1 MIKRK
6 RNIKVL
12 CCVLRPVSFWDN
24 TLIVR
29 YNLVFVILCWPP
41 PTAHHL
47 LVLFIWCYGGGGG
60 GWEREKEEGKDN
72 DGSIRVEIM
81 ARLTSFCV

>member
-1 MIKRK
+1 MMIKRK

-41 PTAHHL
+41 PTTSL
-47 LVLFIWCYGGGGG
+47 CYSSGVMVVAAAGK
-60 GWEREKEEGKDN
+60 EKKKKEKTMMDLSESK
-72 DGSIRVEIM
+72 SWPV
-81 ARLTSFCV
+81 

>member
-1 MIKRK
+1 
-6 RNIKVL
+6 
-12 CCVLRPVSFWDN
+12 
-24 TLIVR
+24 
-29 YNLVFVILCWPP
+29 
-41 PTAHHL
+41 
-47 LVLFIWCYGGGGG
+47 VLFIWCYGGGG